1 MFCCRRLF
9 SRSTWLAAQVCLVST
24 MLIGRA
30 AIFPFSFLLFSF
42 VLAWFIFLLQGQ
54 PGQEDGG
61 GVHEDPGYRSV
72 CQKTLLVILVFIFNI
87 ISIYLFVKVVKR
99 SFSSLLNLAASR
111 FPLNDAGRSIVATLA
126 ARILEDPQ
134 GPELDWTWPP
144 IGMVGRL
151 GIDTK
156 SCIFTS

>member
-1 MFCCRRLF
+1 MEESTKIQDSDRFVKKNIVGLF
-9 SRSTWLAAQVCLVST
+9 
-24 MLIGRA
+24 
-30 AIFPFSFLLFSF
+30 FF
-42 VLAWFIFLLQGQ
+42 V
-54 PGQEDGG
+54 E
-61 GVHEDPGYRSV
+61 VV
-72 CQKTLLVILVFIFNI
+72 VKI
-87 ISIYLFVKVVKR
+87 ISKFFFVKVVKR
-99 SFSSLLNLAASR
+99 PFSPLLTLVASR